1 MKQQV
6 LKAATASVLLQA
18 NFSPEKY
25 KARSFHAM
33 GFSFLYNRH
42 IDVQHL
48 IAVFAI
54 FFLAGCAS
62 KTTLE
67 VAPEDWVYE
76 ERAIHIHAAAPADLN
91 VISGRPHSL
100 AIGIFQLNDPN
111 TFRGLAETKE
121 GAVELLNKG
130 RIDDT
135 VAQFSR
141 TIMQPGS
148 EKVTVFSRAQSAQ
161 YVGIISGYFGLNTE
175 LDVKIYPIPVKP
187 AKRGFVD
194 IMLSSLGLIA
204 DEAKAVPD
212 NMYLAISLGRKS
224 TKEFRI
230 LDKEETN
237 LF

>member
-1 MKQQV
+1 MQYFTILFSLV
-6 LKAATASVLLQA
+6 L
-18 NFSPEKY
+18 
-25 KARSFHAM
+25 
-33 GFSFLYNRH
+33 
-42 IDVQHL
+42 
-48 IAVFAI
+48 
-54 FFLAGCAS
+54 LAGCAS
-62 KTTLE
+62 KTTLV
-67 VAPEDWVYE
+67 VAPEDWAYQ
-76 ERAIHIHAAAPADLN
+76 ERAIHIHASAPTDLN

-121 GAVELLNKG
+121 GSVQLLNKG

-148 EKVTVFSRAQSAQ
+148 AKVSILSRAQSAQ
-161 YVGIISGYFGLNTE
+161 YIGIISGYYGLNTE
-175 LDVKIYPIPVKP
+175 LDVKIYEIPVKA

-212 NMYLAISLGRKS
+212 NIYVDISLGRKS
-224 TKEFRI
+224 TREFRI

>member
-1 MKQQV
+1 VQYI
-6 LKAATASVLLQA
+6 LTLFLSIFLTA
-18 NFSPEKY
+18 
-25 KARSFHAM
+25 
-33 GFSFLYNRH
+33 
-42 IDVQHL
+42 
-48 IAVFAI
+48 
-54 FFLAGCAS
+54 CAS

-67 VAPEDWVYE
+67 VAPEDWTYQ

-100 AIGIFQLNDPN
+100 ALGIFQLNDPN
-111 TFRGLAETKE
+111 TFRGLSETKE
-121 GAVELLNKG
+121 GAVQLMNKG

-141 TIMQPGS
+141 TIMHPGG
-148 EKVTVFSRAQSAQ
+148 EKVAVFSRAQSAQ
-161 YVGIISGYFGLNTE
+161 YIGIISGYFGLNTE

-204 DEAKAVPD
+204 DEAKAIPD
-212 NMYLAISLGRKS
+212 DIYIDVSLGRKS
-224 TKEFRI
+224 TREFRL